1 MLVKIDNLSTIRLR
15 VNFGTR
21 LGKLRC
27 LVFESLPDRCFF
39 ADPLLRRVLPN
50 VFRYFHTAEVG
61 TIHAAS
67 SYAIL
72 LRCATARQEA
82 TTGRGNCAKKVM
94 VFSDRLRDDVE
105 PDKLAQP

>member
-61 TIHAAS
+61 TTYAAS

-72 LRCATARQEA
+72 LRCATTERGIAR
-82 TTGRGNCAKKVM
+82 RKVM